1 MNSEKGQRSACKKKK
16 KKKSVNFD
24 FKDAQKFFRQHMV
37 LKLYQY

>member
-1 MNSEKGQRSACKKKK
+1 MTSEKGQRSAWKKK